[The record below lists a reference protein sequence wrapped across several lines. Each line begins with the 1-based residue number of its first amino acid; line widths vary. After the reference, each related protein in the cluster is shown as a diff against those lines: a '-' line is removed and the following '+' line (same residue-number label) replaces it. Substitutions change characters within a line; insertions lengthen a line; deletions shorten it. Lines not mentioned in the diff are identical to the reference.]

1 MAVWVLQVDAM
12 LGVDCGWC
20 QCGRPAITN
29 DGGREYYLI

>member
-12 LGVDCGWC
+12 LGVDCGC